1 MNERPDEPDWDAPL
15 ALRITPRAL
24 INAVFWSATSAHTGH
39 ESCIDPKLVLGEI
52 RSVDDATG
60 NWCRI
65 VEQEF
70 FEEEQEDVVWHD
82 WSVEVRLEDVY
93 VIGHWQLPVS
103 AAPMEWEWQAQAAE
117 EAFEKACVLF
127 GARSR
132 RTVAIVEPPSPD
144 SPPADVKRH

>member
-1 MNERPDEPDWDAPL
+1 MNDVSEEPDWDAPL
-15 ALRITPRAL
+15 SVRITPRAL
-24 INAVFWSATSAHTGH
+24 VNAAFWSASSAHTGF

-70 FEEEQEDVVWHD
+70 LEEGSDDQVWHD
-82 WSVEVRLEDVY
+82 WSVEVKLGGTY

-103 AAPMEWEWQAQAAE
+103 ASPMEWEWQAQAAE
-117 EAFEKACVLF
+117 TAFEKVCVLF

-132 RTVAIVEPPSPD
+132 RTVAIVEPPSPE